1 MTTMNKSKER
11 VLASL
16 EKADGFM
23 SAQELFR
30 NLVTEGEKIGLTTVY
45 RSLQTL
51 VEKKYVDVLKRDDGE
66 SIYRACGQ
74 IHHHHLICKRCG
86 TAVEIESDAIE
97 DWAVQVAK
105 KHGFREI
112 DHVAEIYGLCNNC

>member
-51 VEKKYVDVLKRDDGE
+51 VEKKYVDVLKREDGE

-86 TAVEIESDAIE
+86 AAVEVENDAIE
-97 DWAVQVAK
+97 EWAVQVAK

-112 DHVAEIYGLCNNC
+112 DHVAEIYGICNNC